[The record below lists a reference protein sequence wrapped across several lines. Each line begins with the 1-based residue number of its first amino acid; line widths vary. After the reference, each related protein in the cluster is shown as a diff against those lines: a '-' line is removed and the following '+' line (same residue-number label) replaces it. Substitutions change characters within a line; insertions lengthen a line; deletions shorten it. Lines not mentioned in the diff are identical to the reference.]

1 MTGASEGREVLSMH
15 ADHHVASKAMLATC
29 PACHEAVEAV
39 DRVTVRSAGSP
50 AAHAKVRCRRG
61 HWYTVLV
68 AEEPTS

>member
-1 MTGASEGREVLSMH
+1 MH
-15 ADHHVASKAMLATC
+15 ADQRVAAKAMLATC

-39 DRVTVRSAGSP
+39 DRVTMGAGGRL

-68 AEEPTS
+68 AEESTS